1 MGKFQDLSGMKF
13 GKLTVVEKDLERS
26 KKSATYWKCQ
36 CECGNITS
44 VFSGNLKSGKTT
56 SCGCGVTKAT
66 KDRHKKFRENN
77 IGERFGRL
85 IIMSYDEKGSNE
97 CNRTK
102 YICKCDCGNVISVK
116 WQNLQQGNTISC
128 GCYNSEYSKERH
140 QIDLTNRKFGKL
152 IAIRRSERD
161 SHKWVCKCEC
171 GGVTEVSTAKLT
183 SGHTI
188 SCGCINS
195 KGELAI
201 RCYLDKIKIQYEQQ
215 KEFNGLIGI
224 GGRSLSYD
232 FYIPNKNILIE
243 YQGQFHDGTAG
254 LQDEQQFKIQQEH
267 DKRKREYAKNHNIK
281 LLEIWY
287 YDYDNIENIL
297 KNELKNKRR

>member
-56 SCGCGVTKAT
+56 TCGCGTSKAV
-66 KDRHKKFRENN
+66 KDRHEKFREDN
-77 IGERFGRL
+77 IGKRFGRL
-85 IIMSYDEKGSNE
+85 IILSYDEENSKDG
-97 CNRTK
+97 RAK
-102 YICKCDCGNVISVK
+102 YICQCDCGNIKTIK
-116 WQNLQQGNTISC
+116 WENLQKGDTTSC
-128 GCYNSEYSKERH
+128 GCYSLECAKERNK
-140 QIDLTNRKFGKL
+140 IDLTNRKFGKL

-161 SHKWVCKCEC
+161 NHKWVCKCEC

-201 RCYLDKIKIQYEQQ
+201 RCYLDKTKIQYEQQ
-215 KEFNGLIGI
+215 KEFNSLIGI
-224 GGRSLSYD
+224 GGRNLSYD

-287 YDYDNIENIL
+287 YDYYNIENIL
-297 KNELKNKRR
+297 KNELKK